1 MKPDRTLDE
10 LLNTVN
16 ETEVLQIMSVGN
28 GGEFSIFSGKQEE
41 KDFLEGNLSV
51 TSVEMQGNQVTIS
64 EKELPG
70 LGSSIQVLGGKPQ
83 YLKGPNSPIVFTI
96 NWLKVY
102 KVLGFT
108 STDFALRLY
117 LEQHLW
123 YYNYIAFTYPK
134 IASYFGISEQS
145 VLTSVNKFRSCGILE
160 KLSAKQVP
168 QETKKMGTW
177 YRVSIDFLWMG
188 KISELEQAPSG
199 YTISRRGRNPE
210 KKTLKDSYV
219 RMVQT
224 NRI

>member
-1 MKPDRTLDE
+1 MKPVRDLDK

-16 ETEVLQIMSVGN
+16 ETEIVQIMSVGN
-28 GGEFSIFSGKQEE
+28 GGESSVFSGKREE
-41 KDFLEGNLSV
+41 EAFLQGNLSL
-51 TSVEMQGNQVTIS
+51 TSVPMQGEQITLT

-70 LGSSIQVLGGKPQ
+70 LGKGIQVIGGKPQ

-117 LEQHLW
+117 LEEHLW
-123 YYNYIAFTYPK
+123 YYNYVVFTHSR

-160 KLSAKQVP
+160 KVPSKQVP

-188 KISELEQAPSG
+188 KISELEKAPSG
-199 YTISRRGRNPE
+199 YKISRRSHDPE
-210 KKTLKDSYV
+210 KKTLKDSYI
-219 RMVQT
+219 RMLQT